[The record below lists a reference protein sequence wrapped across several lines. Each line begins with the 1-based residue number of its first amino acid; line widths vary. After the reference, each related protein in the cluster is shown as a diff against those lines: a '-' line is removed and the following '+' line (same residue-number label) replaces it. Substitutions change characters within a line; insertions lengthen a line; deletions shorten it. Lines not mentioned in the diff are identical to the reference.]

1 MFQGMEYVYAV
12 YQERS
17 FSRAAEKLFISQPSL
32 SANVKRVE
40 QQVGYPIFDRSTK
53 PLTLTECGRQYIRA
67 VEKIRQTQGEF
78 ADFVRDW
85 GNLRTG
91 SLTLGGSSLFSSWI
105 LPPLM
110 ANFARQYPGIDVEL
124 VEETTGHLAKMLQ
137 TGEVD
142 LLLDN
147 CELDPQ
153 VFDRQVFR
161 RERLLLAVPRSLPV
175 NRSLVHFQIP
185 AERIRDGSFLDPGT
199 PEVSLAAFREEPFIL
214 LKPDNDTGKRAVA
227 IFQKNGFRP
236 RVLFQVDQ
244 QMTSYNITSSG
255 IGLSFIGDTLISC
268 VPPHP
273 DVIYYKLRGE
283 NSARDILFYWKRG
296 RYLSR
301 AMEEFLRE
309 MGKGGENRPGTEDGG
324 DLSKG

>member
-12 YQERS
+12 YQEKS

-67 VEKIRQTQGEF
+67 VEKIRQAQSEF
-78 ADFVRDW
+78 ADFVSDW
-85 GNLRTG
+85 GGLRTG

-110 ANFARQYPGIDVEL
+110 ADFARRYPGIDVEL
-124 VEETTGHLAKMLQ
+124 VEETTGHLARMLQ

-147 CELDPQ
+147 CELDSEI
-153 VFDRQVFR
+153 FDRCVFR
-161 RERLLLAVPRSLPV
+161 RERLLLAVPRRLSV
-175 NRSLVHFQIP
+175 NQQLEAFQIP
-185 AERIRDGSFLDPGT
+185 VEQIRDGSFLKPEL
-199 PEVSLAAFREEPFIL
+199 PEVPLSAFREEPFIL
-214 LKPDNDTGKRAVA
+214 LKPENDTWKRALA
-227 IFQKNGFRP
+227 IFQRNNLRP
-236 RVLFQVDQ
+236 QVLFQVDQ

-255 IGLSFIGDTLISC
+255 MGLSFIGDTLISC

-273 DVIYYKLRGE
+273 DVVYYKLKGE
-283 NSARDILFYWKRG
+283 NSVRDIFFYWKRG

-309 MGKGGENRPGTEDGG
+309 MRKGQ
-324 DLSKG
+324 